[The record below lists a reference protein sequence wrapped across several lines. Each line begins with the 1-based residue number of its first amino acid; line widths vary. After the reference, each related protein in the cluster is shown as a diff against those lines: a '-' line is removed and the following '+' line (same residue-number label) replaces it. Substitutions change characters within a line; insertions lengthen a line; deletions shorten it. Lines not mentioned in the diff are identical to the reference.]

1 MHSGIWSEHI
11 RSPTRNSRSLIRTLA
26 EDTSGQ
32 LYEGCCK
39 GIAQYLGYRVG
50 ATITAKDQQ
59 KWVTYFMGV
68 LFGVHSPDKV
78 GRCTTVELQTI
89 ARALNALGHGE
100 LPELADL
107 LAQRFKA
114 RETSV
119 VKCNW
124 NLARRMGLVPEQPAG
139 LASYSERRDAARSEH
154 FHLKLAASS
163 KKKDG

>member
-1 MHSGIWSEHI
+1 M
-11 RSPTRNSRSLIRTLA
+11 
-26 EDTSGQ
+26 
-32 LYEGCCK
+32 
-39 GIAQYLGYRVG
+39 G
-50 ATITAKDQQ
+50 ATITAKDRQ

-89 ARALNALGHGE
+89 ARAWDASGHGE
-100 LPELADL
+100 LPELAYL

-114 RETSV
+114 LETSV
-119 VKCNW
+119 VKGNW

-154 FHLKLAASS
+154 FQLKLAAPS